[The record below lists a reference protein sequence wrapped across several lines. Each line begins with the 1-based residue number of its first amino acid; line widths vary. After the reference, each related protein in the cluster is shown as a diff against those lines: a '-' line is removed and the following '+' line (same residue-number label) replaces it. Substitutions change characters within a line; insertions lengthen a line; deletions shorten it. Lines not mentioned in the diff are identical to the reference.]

1 MMASSAVAA
10 AFSALVRGPVPSARE
25 RCVSNSGSVS
35 RAQIAAFD
43 ELRRGLLTR
52 YLGRTPSAVAAVN
65 LLAARGANMHND
77 HVAMR
82 SFVDSRGQSGLAF
95 LVAVFRAFG
104 YAVRDPVVIPGLPV
118 NATWLE
124 PPEQTDWPKV
134 FVSELRAS
142 ELPAAAADIV
152 HSHVDRIYADH
163 TTRLPQ
169 ALAADAPSQPELL
182 LELLDAPPWAPT
194 AAEVERIRAVGA
206 AEPSLAN
213 ATEYAAWT
221 LTHGHR
227 INHMTILQNTLGME
241 GVNNLQDLN
250 LVLRESGL
258 DFNPAGGEDGMT
270 QGSRQVNLQ
279 QSSTRAD
286 LVTHTFGCGAERR
299 VPCAF
304 LELIQRHDGFAG
316 FLGQN
321 AKGIFSSTHRQ

>member
-1 MMASSAVAA
+1 MLS
-10 AFSALVRGPVPSARE
+10 AFSALVRGPVPSPRE
-25 RCVSNSGSVS
+25 RCVLNSASVS
-35 RAQIAAFD
+35 RAQAAKFD

-52 YLGRTPSAVAAVN
+52 YLGRTPSAVAAVG
-65 LLAARGANMHND
+65 LLASRGARVHND

-95 LVAVFRAFG
+95 LIALFRAFG
-104 YAVRDPVVIPGLPV
+104 YAVREPVAIPGLPV

-142 ELPAAAADIV
+142 ELPATAADIV
-152 HSHVDRIYADH
+152 HAHVDGVFPGQTA
-163 TTRLPQ
+163 RLHQ
-169 ALAADAPSQPELL
+169 ALKSDAPVS
-182 LELLDAPPWAPT
+182 ELLDLLDTPPWLPT
-194 AAEVERIRAVGA
+194 AVEVEKVRAEGA
-206 AEPSLAN
+206 ADPALAS
-213 ATEYAAWT
+213 AAEYAAWT

-227 INHMTILQNTLGME
+227 INHVTILHNTLG
-241 GVNNLQDLN
+241 LQDLP
-250 LVLRESGL
+250 GL
-258 DFNPAGGEDGMT
+258 KELNALLMGAGIEFNPAGGKDGVT
-270 QGSRQVNLQ
+270 QGSREMRLQ

-286 LVTHTFGCGAERR
+286 LVSHTFKCGAERQ

-321 AKGIFSSTHRQ
+321 AKGIFSSTHRR